1 MTITVK
7 VTEKTKEMMNEFYK
21 DLVRPK
27 TPQYANFQADDG
39 DTVVTLY
46 ESGKAVFQGRDADLA
61 SQYWIETEKINA
73 GTVHFTNSDDKGKKE
88 KKEIKRDYKLYNA
101 TTVGSDEV
109 GTGDYFGPIVVTA
122 CYVNKEN
129 IPFLEELGVR
139 DSKKLTDEK
148 ILEIVPTLVKVIP
161 YNTIILNNKDYNEK
175 YNANINMNAIKA
187 IMHNRVL
194 NNITNEHNDYEY
206 AVVDQFTYPNAYFGY
221 LKNNQNVFKNITFL
235 TKAEDQVLS
244 VACASIISRYVF
256 IKEIAKISRELKVL
270 VPKGA
275 STSVDECAL
284 KVVREFGFD
293 KLKEVA
299 KLNFKNTDKI
309 KELLNFE
316 EKKEA

>member
-7 VTEKTKEMMNEFYK
+7 ITEKTKEMMTEFYK

-27 TPQYANFQADDG
+27 TPQYASFQAQDG

-46 ESGKAVFQGRDADLA
+46 ESGKAVFQGKDADLA

-73 GTVHFTNSDDKGKKE
+73 GSVQFTNSDDKGKKE
-88 KKEIKRDYKLYNA
+88 KKEIKKDYKLYAA

-129 IPFLEELGVR
+129 ISFLEELGVK

-148 ILEIVPTLVKVIP
+148 ILEIVPQIIKVIP
-161 YNTIILNNKDYNEK
+161 YNTVILSNSEYNER
-175 YNANINMNAIKA
+175 YNSNINMNAIKA
-187 IMHNRVL
+187 IMHNKVL
-194 NNITNEHNDYEY
+194 NNITKENPDYEY
-206 AVVDQFTYPNAYFGY
+206 AVVDQFTYPNAYFNY
-221 LKNNQNVFKNITFL
+221 LKNNNNVFRNITFL

-256 IKEIAKISRELKVL
+256 IKEIAKISKQVGVL
-270 VPKGA
+270 IPKGA
-275 STSVDECAL
+275 STAVDECAY
-284 KVVREFGFD
+284 KIVQEQGFD
-293 KLKEVA
+293 KLKEIA

-309 KELLNFE
+309 KALMEHQG
-316 EKKEA
+316 